1 MSYLFICNRT
11 SFVTTENIMRF
22 MVSQLFSFL
31 KVSHLPFKSTE
42 TNIENSPLGHPT
54 GFSNVTFSVL
64 LDLCA
69 LPLRKGETDGVR
81 GWGIRRGLGMRRAKA
96 EEELQYRQMEE
107 LIGENVGEKDGPRQE
122 RKGHKKIW
130 VSNSNDVLNTAASY
144 LHSLQRSSL
153 LVHTPGPFYGLP
165 SFIFSLC

>member
-1 MSYLFICNRT
+1 M
-11 SFVTTENIMRF
+11 
-22 MVSQLFSFL
+22 SQLFSFL

-122 RKGHKKIW
+122 REGHKRRK
-130 VSNSNDVLNTAASY
+130 LNLGLKFKRRSKTAASY

-153 LVHTPGPFYGLP
+153 LVHTPGPF
-165 SFIFSLC
+165 